1 MLAFCPQPLR
11 LGSTICVPLFRTLF
25 AVALLQSASSIASAD
40 ALDDLEA
47 MTPTSVRLYG
57 ETPLA
62 PIEAVAQQAE
72 HNAAQQ
78 LALPPGAAPAVV
90 LSSLEKVLA
99 AKARVDKLL
108 EQSFVVRT
116 EFSKQPDNPELR
128 GALRSWLAITT
139 KLIDLSGRLQYLL
152 YDASNEAVADLA
164 FDPDQTRR
172 LIELF
177 AKYKTGVG
185 ALAAA
190 PLLFDAPAG
199 EPEAPPPLP
208 LDLKLKLLG
217 LIRDA
222 GQVELLDELADLVRD
237 AASPSALRL
246 AAAQTI
252 EALGVPQNPRPGQD
266 PTLPKVEITAAE
278 LHKALGSVDK
288 KTLSAAQQADF
299 GKLLARLDC
308 QAKNGVEGDSYRLG
322 SFDVQAGDWL
332 LMRNPSPY
340 NLFTELTPGL
350 FTHVGVVAE
359 ETGSDGQ
366 RRFVIVDLPEKG
378 DRMPATNVETF
389 VKRTRHFV
397 FLRHP
402 DPAAAKK
409 MGEVAGAV
417 IGNPTQFDLNFRTGR
432 VTELRGKP
440 LAGEKINTYCA
451 GFLLLCAQETNK
463 ARKEF
468 FPYVEAAAPGLT
480 KDNLA
485 KLGLSFGNDFVSPTG
500 ALFSPQ
506 LEVVG
511 QRAPIYDPRREVEE
525 RVFNH
530 FAQQMQARPLSDAA
544 TTFQSMRTGLAQ
556 ASKTNPLLAQALAR
570 AAGVSPEIDLVA
582 AAKTAA
588 VVETLDEIA
597 YASSGDFLAA
607 RDAIRSG
614 SPEELKQA
622 GKTPAELRKIEAL
635 RQEHAALVGR
645 WQARSLSPR
654 ALRTALVEYYVKRGQ
669 QQLDARFFTAGPTP
683 AKSK

>member
-1 MLAFCPQPLR
+1 MLAFCCQPLR
-11 LGSTICVPLFRTLF
+11 LGSTVCGSLIRVVSTAALVL
-25 AVALLQSASSIASAD
+25 AVGPPGSAASI
-40 ALDDLEA
+40 DDLEA

-62 PIEAVAQQAE
+62 PIEAVAQQVE
-72 HNAAQQ
+72 IAATQQ

-90 LSSLEKVLA
+90 LSSIDNVLA

-116 EFSKQPDNPELR
+116 EFAAQPDNAELR
-128 GALRSWLAITT
+128 GALRSWLSITT
-139 KLIDLSGRLQYLL
+139 ELIDLSGRLQYLL
-152 YDASNEAVADLA
+152 FDASNEAVADLA
-164 FDPDQTRR
+164 FDPAHTRR

-177 AKYKTGVG
+177 AKHKSAVG

-190 PLLFDAPAG
+190 PLLFDAPPG

-208 LDLKLKLLG
+208 LELKLELLG
-217 LIRDA
+217 LIKNS

-237 AASPSALRL
+237 AQSSPALRL

-252 EALGVPQNPRPGQD
+252 EALGVPQRPRPGQD
-266 PTLPKVEITAAE
+266 PTLPPPEITAAE
-278 LHKALGSVDK
+278 IRDVLTSFDN
-288 KTLSAAQQADF
+288 KTLSAAEQTEL
-299 GKLLARLDC
+299 GELLARLERRG
-308 QAKNGVEGDSYRLG
+308 KNGVEGDSYRLG
-322 SFDVQAGDWL
+322 NFDVQPGDWL

-350 FTHVGVVAE
+350 FTHVGVVAVE
-359 ETGSDGQ
+359 VGPDGQ

-432 VTELRGKP
+432 VAELRGKP

-451 GFLLLCAQETNK
+451 GFLLLCAQETAK
-463 ARKEF
+463 PREEF

-485 KLGLSFGNDFVSPTG
+485 KLGLSFGDDFVSPTG
-500 ALFSPQ
+500 ALFSSQ
-506 LEVVG
+506 LKVVG

-530 FAQQMQARPLSDAA
+530 FARQMQARPLSEAA
-544 TTFQSMRTGLAQ
+544 TTFQSVRTGLAQ

-570 AAGVSPEIDLVA
+570 AAGVSADIDLVA
-582 AAKTAA
+582 AAKAAA

-607 RDAIRSG
+607 REAVRAG
-614 SPEELKQA
+614 SVDDLKKA
-622 GKTPAELRKIEAL
+622 GKTPAELRKIEVL
-635 RQEHAALVGR
+635 RREHAALVGR
-645 WQARSLSPR
+645 WQARNLSSR